1 MFRFQVQRPAPSGV
15 GSQSVLGKVHG
26 RRIEKADEG
35 PYAPFLGHAQEV
47 ALSGLLRPVVRA
59 VWPEEASRAHP
70 MRADAAFAS
79 LVVTACPD
87 VETPYR
93 KPDAEGLPLAVI
105 LGAEQPIG
113 RLQPHTVGPQSDVL
127 HAPGVRCPETVYRLQ
142 GGAGVYF
149 EMGSAF
155 LRLCGN

>member
-1 MFRFQVQRPAPSGV
+1 
-15 GSQSVLGKVHG
+15 
-26 RRIEKADEG
+26 
-35 PYAPFLGHAQEV
+35 V
-47 ALSGLLRPVVRA
+47 A
-59 VWPEEASRAHP
+59 
-70 MRADAAFAS
+70 
-79 LVVTACPD
+79 ACPD

-113 RLQPHTVGPQSDVL
+113 RLQPHAVGPQSDVL